1 MLLAPKTYISN
12 MTQNLQLKIHPK
24 MIIGLQGI
32 IPGGVSVQDF
42 TAVTKINPND
52 SEIILDEFIKNEIGK
67 KQDDFYHFEKGD
79 KLKIALALLEK
90 GYPIDEISVGL
101 DWKDFE
107 GLTAEILSEKNFAV
121 LKNMMLTKPRMEID
135 VVGIRLGIAILIDC
149 KHWKRYSTSAL
160 STAVKKQIERTK
172 QYVAKTPGSIAVPVI
187 VTLYQ
192 DKIDFIEN
200 VPIVPIFQFASFV
213 DEFYGN
219 IDQMKTIGTD

>member
-12 MTQNLQLKIHPK
+12 VIQNLQLKIHPK
-24 MIIGLQGI
+24 MIIGLSGI

-42 TAVTKINPND
+42 TAVTKINSDD
-52 SEIILDEFIKNEIGK
+52 SEIILEEFIKNGIGK
-67 KQDDFYHFEKGD
+67 KQDDFYHFENGD
-79 KLKIALALLEK
+79 KLKIAVALLEK
-90 GYPIDEISVGL
+90 GYPIDEISIGL
-101 DWKDFE
+101 DWRDFE

-149 KHWKRYSTSAL
+149 KHWKRYSSSAL

-200 VPIVPIFQFASFV
+200 VPIVPIFQFSSFV